1 MVAAL
6 ALLLLVVALHLWLV
20 WVGALP
26 GDHWALAQKEG
37 PRSHLIN
44 AYADFFQILE
54 PAIVIPLFAVAM
66 FLFLRRNMRAEAVG
80 LVIAYCAVP
89 INEAFKLALGPSP
102 LWLAAHQPGHD
113 YPSGLVAFTT
123 AVFGFLGLLARR
135 HRRRWIS
142 AVALVLVIASGPA
155 RLVTGIHL
163 VSDVIGGYL
172 VGLTV
177 LLLALRLTDPFS
189 SASTQSQGQPD
200 GTKAVRPVSTG

>member
-1 MVAAL
+1 M
-6 ALLLLVVALHLWLV
+6 
-20 WVGALP
+20 
-26 GDHWALAQKEG
+26 
-37 PRSHLIN
+37 
-44 AYADFFQILE
+44 
-54 PAIVIPLFAVAM
+54 
-66 FLFLRRNMRAEAVG
+66 G

-163 VSDVIGGYL
+163 VSEVIGGYL
-172 VGLTV
+172 LGGAILM
-177 LLLALRLTDPFS
+177 LAWRLTIDRSPEDTRWNI
-189 SASTQSQGQPD
+189 ASWEALAS
-200 GTKAVRPVSTG
+200 RSRR